1 MRRGGLGRCGPVVT
15 GAVVAAVL
23 AGCSADTPSGAE
35 PRGDATTATASA
47 GAGESSPALPLTVPT
62 ATPLDAAVPVADDE
76 LRTELLEMMA
86 ADQLERTGAG
96 LPAGTKLPPSRDFDR
111 AQRLRRIVEERG
123 WPTHDEVGK
132 DGGTAAWLVAQHAD
146 FDVAF
151 QQWALVRL
159 TAAARAGQADRTEVA
174 YLADRVAV
182 NTGVPQVY
190 GSQVRCRDGEPR
202 PATRLK
208 RPGDVDSLRHR
219 VGMDPLAAYYDELAL
234 MCADEAAAGQQAGPG

>member
-1 MRRGGLGRCGPVVT
+1 M
-15 GAVVAAVL
+15 
-23 AGCSADTPSGAE
+23 
-35 PRGDATTATASA
+35 
-47 GAGESSPALPLTVPT
+47 PT
-62 ATPLDAAVPVADDE
+62 ATPLDAPVPADDDV
-76 LRTELLEMMA
+76 LRTELLAMMA

-96 LPAGTKLPPSRDFDR
+96 LPAGTKLPPARDFDR

-146 FDVAF
+146 FDVEF
-151 QQWALVRL
+151 QQWALAQL
-159 TAAARAGQADRTEVA
+159 TATARAGQADRTEVA

-202 PATRLK
+202 PATPLK
-208 RPGDVDSLRHR
+208 RPDDIDSLRHR
-219 VGMDPLAAYYDELAL
+219 VGMDPLEDYYAELAM
-234 MCADEAAAGQQAGPG
+234 MCADEAAEGQGAGPG